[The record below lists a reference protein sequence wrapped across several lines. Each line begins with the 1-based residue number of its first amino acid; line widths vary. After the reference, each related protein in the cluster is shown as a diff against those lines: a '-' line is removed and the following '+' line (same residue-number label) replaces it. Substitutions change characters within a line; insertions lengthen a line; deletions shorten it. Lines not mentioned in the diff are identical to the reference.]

1 MNVPAAIAQSGSDS
15 LPTVPAGI
23 GSESTTPAG
32 ICDGPPFVA
41 VIVYVVD
48 VPATTVA
55 TPSVFVSARSPCR
68 STVSVSVSALSD
80 GSVSAIGVDVMVAVL
95 TSVAD
100 A

>member
-1 MNVPAAIAQSGSDS
+1 MNVPAAIEQFGSDS
-15 LPTVPAGI
+15 LPTVPGGI

-55 TPSVFVSARSPCR
+55 TPSVFVSARSPCTM
-68 STVSVSVSALSD
+68 TVSVSVSALSD
-80 GSVSAIGVDVMVAVL
+80 GSVSTIGVDVMVAVL
-95 TSVAD
+95 TSVGD
-100 A
+100 P